1 MSTFP
6 LEKKVRQCATVLKDH
21 ILLGKLSV
29 GDMMAQDAVYHK
41 NCTLALYRKA
51 KLKNPENE
59 TDSNKTEKQ
68 IHAQV
73 LAELA
78 LYMEQVA
85 NEEKKTV
92 FKISELATIY
102 KTRVQEL
109 GGHMPEKIHTTKLKN
124 RLMIQVDNGL
134 ER

>member
-6 LEKKVRQCATVLKDH
+6 LEKKVRQCATVLKGH

-85 NEEKKTV
+85 NEEKGTV
-92 FKISELATIY
+92 FKLSELATIY